1 MKKSFLLLFCFCFAQ
16 DNYSGTVNFNYNGT
30 VNNNFTSLV
39 QDTLESGIAFNQI
52 AQDTSYFV
60 FGSVT
65 QQDEN
70 QFDLFLVFLETQYSQ
85 YNLELGISQV
95 AGMRTTH
102 SA

>member
-70 QFDLFLVFLETQYSQ
+70 QFDLFFWCS
-85 YNLELGISQV
+85 
-95 AGMRTTH
+95 
-102 SA
+102 